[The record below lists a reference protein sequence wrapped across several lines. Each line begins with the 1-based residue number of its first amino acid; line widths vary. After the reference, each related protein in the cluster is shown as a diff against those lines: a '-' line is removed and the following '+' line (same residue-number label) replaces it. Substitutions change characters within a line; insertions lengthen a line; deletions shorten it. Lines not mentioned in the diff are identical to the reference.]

1 MIYISTS
8 KTCARCTFSPLFV
21 LNTIHMRFSIILSYP
36 LKHFY
41 AEWLAPPQKEHCVWT
56 RFAISLFLP
65 ELELLPRFKY
75 SAFRDEIDKYFCQYN
90 FPFFSTLSGLLLSLH
105 YIFHIG
111 ESYPRKFVWTDPKN
125 NCFPLKLINPVRF
138 WIYWCNSLL
147 TPLPYVLLSGKAY
160 HI

>member
-36 LKHFY
+36 LKHFS
-41 AEWLAPPQKEHCVWT
+41 AEWLAPPQKVHCVWT

-75 SAFRDEIDKYFCQYN
+75 SAFRDEIDKYFCQYI
-90 FPFFSTLSGLLLSLH
+90 FLS
-105 YIFHIG
+105 
-111 ESYPRKFVWTDPKN
+111 
-125 NCFPLKLINPVRF
+125 
-138 WIYWCNSLL
+138 SLL
-147 TPLPYVLLSGKAY
+147 CLVSCYLCTISFTLVKVIQENLYELILRITVS
-160 HI
+160 HWNW